1 MGTLMVRYRRGVQ
14 VKNTLLTIQI
24 ISAIVVI
31 VSILL
36 QPSKGNGIQ
45 GLVSGSSDTFYSKNK
60 TKTKESFL
68 MKLTIV
74 SSVIFIISITLINM
88 NL

>member
-1 MGTLMVRYRRGVQ
+1 MKNALMI
-14 VKNTLLTIQI
+14 IQI
-24 ISAIVVI
+24 ISAIVMI

-45 GLVSGSSDTFYSKNK
+45 GLVSGTSDTFYSKNK
-60 TKTKESFL
+60 TKTKEAFL
-68 MKLTIV
+68 MKLTIFSAIV
-74 SSVIFIISITLINM
+74 FVVSITLINM

>member
-1 MGTLMVRYRRGVQ
+1 MKNALLIVQ
-14 VKNTLLTIQI
+14 IV
-24 ISAIVVI
+24 SAIVVI

-74 SSVIFIISITLINM
+74 SAVIFVISITLINM